1 MSSIINRVFPAEV
14 FKNPF
19 VQCPYFDLGC
29 CVVVIGGGG
38 GREVKP
44 EKEKR

>member
-29 CVVVIGGGG
+29 CAVGWGLGGSLRRGGGAG
-38 GREVKP
+38 K
-44 EKEKR
+44 

>member
-1 MSSIINRVFPAEV
+1 MSSISNWLIPAEV

-29 CVVVIGGGG
+29 CAVLFVDWGRGGQGS
-38 GREVKP
+38 ET
-44 EKEKR
+44 